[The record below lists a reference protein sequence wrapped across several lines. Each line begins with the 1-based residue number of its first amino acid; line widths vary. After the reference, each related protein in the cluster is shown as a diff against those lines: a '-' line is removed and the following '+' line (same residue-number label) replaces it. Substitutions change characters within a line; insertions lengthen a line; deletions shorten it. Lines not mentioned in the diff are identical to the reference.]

1 MKYFIGEIYHYPK
14 SKQMLKLISVEGF
27 IFRFECGHW
36 CTDNVFEDLIRVKT
50 GQQVYSDVQLELN
63 F

>member
-1 MKYFIGEIYHYPK
+1 MKWFIGEYYKHIG
-14 SKQMLKLISVEGF
+14 QDQQFKLTETNGV

-36 CTDNVFEDLIRVKT
+36 CTDNVFEDMVRVRT
-50 GQQVYSDVQLELN
+50 GLQVFEDTQIEL